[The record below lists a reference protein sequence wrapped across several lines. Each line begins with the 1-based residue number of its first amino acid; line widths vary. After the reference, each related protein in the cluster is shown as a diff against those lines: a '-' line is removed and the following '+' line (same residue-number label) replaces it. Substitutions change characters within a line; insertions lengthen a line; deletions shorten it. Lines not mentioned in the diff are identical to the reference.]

1 MNEQLS
7 EEEIQIKRLNT
18 EDALRKIKNLPL
30 IPKVMFEVT
39 KLLQSPSVTTSSLAK
54 LIGRDQGLTTKILSI
69 ANSPLYG
76 LQRKVTSLEFAII
89 VLGYKEISDIV
100 TALSLAEAIKVSSDK
115 NFNQSDFWVHS
126 MVVGTAA
133 RGISQTLGFMDIGSD
148 AFVAG
153 VLHEMGIQLLN
164 KFFNKDF
171 LLILEKVRF
180 NNFAYLETEKEVLGL
195 SHQEIGRFV
204 GEKWNLPKILC
215 DVLNYHHTPSLCEE
229 NKIITSIV
237 HLADYM
243 TQKFQ
248 IADFYWDL
256 NMTLDKEIIK
266 ILQFN
271 YEENLDRFIK
281 DHRDLFFQTAS
292 TMRL

>member
-1 MNEQLS
+1 MNEQLP
-7 EEEIQIKRLNT
+7 EEEIEAKRQHT
-18 EDALRKIKNLPL
+18 EEALRKIKNLPM

-39 KLLQSPSVTTSSLAK
+39 KMLQSPSVTTSSLAK
-54 LIGRDQGLTTKILSI
+54 LIGKDQGLTTKILSI

-100 TALSLAEAIKVSSDK
+100 TALSLADAIKVSSDK
-115 NFNQSDFWVHS
+115 NFNQNDFWIHS

-153 VLHEMGIQLLN
+153 VLHEMGIQLLY
-164 KFFNKDF
+164 KFFNEEF
-171 LLILEKVRF
+171 LVILEKVRF
-180 NNFAYLETEKEVLGL
+180 NNFAYLDSEKEVLGL
-195 SHQEIGRFV
+195 THQEMGRFIA
-204 GEKWNLPKILC
+204 EKWNLPKILC
-215 DVLNYHHTPSLCEE
+215 DVLNHHHYPYETEE
-229 NKIITSIV
+229 NKVITSIV

-248 IADFYWDL
+248 IADFYWDI
-256 NMTLDKEIIK
+256 NMKLDPDIITT
-266 ILQFN
+266 LQFK
-271 YEENLDRFIK
+271 YEENLERFIN
-281 DHRDLFFQTAS
+281 DYRDLFFQTAS

>member
-1 MNEQLS
+1 MNEQFSDEEILGKRLKT
-7 EEEIQIKRLNT
+7 EEELKQIKS
-18 EDALRKIKNLPL
+18 LPL

-39 KLLQSPSVTTSSLAK
+39 KMLQSPNVTTSSLAK
-54 LIGRDQGLTTKILSI
+54 LIGKDQGLTTKILSI

-89 VLGYKEISDIV
+89 VMGYKEITDVVS
-100 TALSLAEAIKVSSDK
+100 ALSLAESLKVSSDK
-115 NFNQSDFWVHS
+115 SFNQADFWVHS

-153 VLHEMGIQLLN
+153 VLHEIGIQLLY

-171 LLILEKVRF
+171 LHILENVRF
-180 NNFAYLETEKEVLGL
+180 NNFAYLETEKDVLGL
-195 SHQEIGRFV
+195 THQEIGRFLA
-204 GEKWNLPKILC
+204 EKWNLPKTLC
-215 DVLNYHHTPSLCEE
+215 DVLNHHHLPSESEE
-229 NKIITSIV
+229 NKVIASIV

-256 NMTLDKEIIK
+256 NMNLDKEIIK

-281 DHRDLFFQTAS
+281 DYRELFFQTAS